1 MTEPQPAG
9 IEEGDQVQL
18 SAEDRKAAAALSRL
32 DQRGSGD
39 DDDGAKQ
46 VDDKKLGEAMKAI
59 GGNSAA
65 KSPSGPKPVEKQKF
79 KATKADIEFL
89 VCGRVAG
96 EMTAVKANVAADDTI

>member
-32 DQRGSGD
+32 DQRGSGE

-46 VDDKKLGEAMKAI
+46 VDNKKLGEAMKAI
-59 GGNSAA
+59 GGDSTA
-65 KSPSGPKPVEKQKF
+65 KAPSGPKPVEKQKF
-79 KATKADIEFL
+79 KPVKADIEFM
-89 VCGRVAG
+89 VC
-96 EMTAVKANVAADDTI
+96 